1 VLKKRRTTVP
11 TVSQPQPSQTVQ
23 ISISNFDQCKKD
35 FQNAC
40 VNTHNKYRTLHKA
53 PPLRTNTDLQQSA
66 LSFAKKMAL
75 KNVLQH
81 SGKRDVGENV
91 AYSWSSSVKSLR
103 NCAGKSGYY
112 GG

>member
-1 VLKKRRTTVP
+1 MLKKKRTTVP
-11 TVSQPQPSQTVQ
+11 IVSQPSQTVQ
-23 ISISNFDQCKKD
+23 ISNSNFDQCQQD

-40 VNTHNKYRTLHKA
+40 VNTHNKYRTLHQA

-75 KNVLQH
+75 KNIFHH
-81 SGKRDVGENV
+81 SGKHSVGENL

-103 NCAGKSGYY
+103 NCAGKS
-112 GG
+112 